1 MKVAVSVSDDKKF
14 TEHFGR
20 AQKFLIYEF
29 NGEEAEFKDSR
40 ESEKVAGEKHQWG
53 KSLNVVRDCDVI
65 ICLQIG
71 MSAKAG
77 LKSDGKKIV
86 EDEGSVEEVLNKFI
100 KHEQF
105 LKKPLNF

>member
-1 MKVAVSVSDDKKF
+1 MKVAVAVSDDTKL

-29 NGEEAEFKDSR
+29 NGEEAVFHDSR
-40 ESEKVAGEKHQWG
+40 ESVKVAGEKHQWG
-53 KSLNVVRDCDVI
+53 KSLNVIRDCDVV

-77 LKSDGKKIV
+77 LKRNGKKIV
-86 EDEGSVEEVLNKFI
+86 EDEGSVEDLLNRFI